1 MRVLCKYLK
10 EHYKKVIYKKDYLMA
25 EGDLPVCL
33 VAHLDTVFAEPPQD
47 IYVDK
52 EKKVIWSPQG
62 LGADDRAGVYAIV
75 DLIEKGYRPSVIF
88 TTEEEVGGIGASKL
102 IKKYKTCPFDV
113 KFIIEL
119 DRQGLDDCVFYNCGN
134 ENFEKYINDF
144 GFITNYGTFS
154 DISIIAPYW
163 DIAAVN
169 LSIGYY
175 LEHSKTEHLKYGELE
190 ETIDKVVN
198 ILNNANEADYFK
210 YMGKKENHINDFI
223 WDPKECLICKCKFN
237 NANKIKITGAD
248 SFGKYTYYVCPDC
261 YKTHF
266 K

>member
-102 IKKYKTCPFDV
+102 ITKYKTCPFDI

-119 DRQGLDDCVFYNCGN
+119 DRQGLNDCVFYNCGN
-134 ENFEKYINDF
+134 ENFEKYINNF

-261 YKTHF
+261 YKAHF